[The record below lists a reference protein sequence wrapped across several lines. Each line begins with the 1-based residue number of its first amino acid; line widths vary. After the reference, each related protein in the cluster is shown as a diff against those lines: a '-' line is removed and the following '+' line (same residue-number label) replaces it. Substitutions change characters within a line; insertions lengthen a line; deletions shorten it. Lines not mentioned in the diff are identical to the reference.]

1 MFLYKR
7 CPCETFSSKF
17 LMAAQNDNHRYSKR
31 NLVRTE
37 SFDKNL
43 NRGVNRRHIVSSTL
57 TFRDRIPNDV
67 RCTGSHRWLLLTC
80 FMSLNFIVVYR

>member
-1 MFLYKR
+1 
-7 CPCETFSSKF
+7 
-17 LMAAQNDNHRYSKR
+17 MAAQNDNHRYSKR

-67 RCTGSHRWLLLTC
+67 RCTGKPSLAPSNLFYEFKFYCSIPVKIMQRSHGTLRL
-80 FMSLNFIVVYR
+80 